1 MKLWAFGGVVLA
13 VFLVVGQSAALA
25 TTNGANL
32 GATETVSSAY
42 SQRSSQSSKNSSKQ
56 SGFVSAPT
64 LSPSTNTNKATAQCD
79 WTPLLVVPLS
89 TPRLFRGS
97 DGLFNLVY
105 ELQLINYNS
114 KPSKITSFEIHNA
127 RGGMIRSY
135 SPAALHANMLN
146 VTATKVTKAV
156 KDGDSIAAGG
166 IATLWINLEF
176 KDKESAPKEV
186 QHKIAIE
193 TEFAG
198 KLRKFENGW
207 SKLSVEDKAPVVVG
221 PPLKGGRWFAS
232 GGYAGKAGH
241 RKALFPLGNTLVNAQ
256 RYAIDWLLMTDDD
269 HAFKGDGKACSHF
282 AGYGKPLIAAADG
295 TVVGVIDRYEDQ
307 IPGAAKGEQLAF
319 YPGGNSVVIDIGD
332 GNYAFYAHIKPG
344 SVKVKEGQKVK
355 RGEHIG
361 DLGSSGNS
369 SAPHLH
375 FHVMAGPSILGSPGV
390 PYVFDSFVVQGIA
403 SDEDKAEKALE
414 DGGVAPIVKSKF
426 DGKHS
431 EELPREGMLIVF
443 PE

>member
-1 MKLWAFGGVVLA
+1 MKLGAFGGIVLA
-13 VFLVVGQSAALA
+13 VSLLVGHAIAS
-25 TTNGANL
+25 GAKP
-32 GATETVSSAY
+32 GASDTVSSAY
-42 SQRSSQSSKNSSKQ
+42 SQTSKQ
-56 SGFVSAPT
+56 PAKKSGLSGVPNS
-64 LSPSTNTNKATAQCD
+64 SPSTNTNKATTQCD
-79 WTPLLVVPLS
+79 WTPLLIVPLS

-97 DGLFNLVY
+97 DGLYNLVY

-114 KPSKITSFEIHNA
+114 KPSKISSFEIHNA
-127 RGGMIRSY
+127 RGGLIRSY

-146 VTATKVTKAV
+146 LTATKVTKAT
-156 KDGDSIAAGG
+156 KDGDFIPPGG
-166 IATLWINLEF
+166 TATLWINLEF
-176 KDKESAPKEV
+176 KDKESAPKEL

-198 KLRKFENGW
+198 KVRKFENGW
-207 SKLSVEDKAPVVVG
+207 SKLSVEEKPPVVVG
-221 PPLKGGRWFAS
+221 PPLRGGRWFAS

-269 HAFKGDGKACSHF
+269 HAFKGEGKVCSHF
-282 AGYGKPLIAAADG
+282 AGYGKQLIAAADG

-307 IPGAAKGEQLAF
+307 IPGEPKGEQIAF

-332 GNYAFYAHIKPG
+332 GNYAFYAHMKPG

-355 RGEHIG
+355 RGDHIG

-390 PYVFDSFVVQGIA
+390 PYVFDSFIVNGITA
-403 SDEDKAEKALE
+403 DENKAEKALE

-426 DGKHS
+426 DGKHT